1 MTQTVSSRTTPE
13 EACEALGIKKSP
25 YYERLKF
32 LGIKANKD
40 DEGTYLNAEQMK
52 LMEDLDKYI
61 RQTGKMEGFQ
71 GGGQLA
77 LSESSGLSSNLAS
90 TLEIPEQLEAETFAE
105 VDDEVLDQL
114 IWDAAELK
122 KRQIAEPEVIK
133 LHLAAQMT
141 EDDLPDEMKAELQ
154 AVRKLANPKPNAAAS
169 IAQQLL
175 QRHRQKQQ
183 KNQAP
188 Q

>member
-1 MTQTVSSRTTPE
+1 MREIVSGRITPE
-13 EACEALGIKKSP
+13 EACETLGIKKSP
-25 YYERLKF
+25 YYERLRF

-40 DEGTYLNAEQMK
+40 NEGTYLNAEQMK
-52 LMEDLDKYI
+52 LMEDLDEYI

-77 LSESSGLSSNLAS
+77 LSENSGLAS
-90 TLEIPEQLEAETFAE
+90 ALEVPEVELPEVEANFAQM
-105 VDDEVLDQL
+105 DDESLGRL
-114 IWDAAELK
+114 IEEAGDLK
-122 KRQIAEPEVIK
+122 TQQIAMPHLVK
-133 LHLAAQMT
+133 LHLANSMT
-141 EDDLPDEMKAELQ
+141 EEDLSDEQRA
-154 AVRKLANPKPNAAAS
+154 KLGAIRNAANPKPNAAAS

-183 KNQAP
+183 KNQEP